1 MYTFSYNSS
10 KNGGMEQENN
20 AYNFWCRVDEL
31 RGKTTLSELSSI
43 MGVKE
48 QSLRTMRSRC
58 NIPKAVA
65 TQKLA
70 DYLHTTVD
78 YLMTGIHI
86 RPVDNLCPEARY
98 VQESPEARLLVS
110 QVMKDPALLSAL
122 AAVIESTRKEKVK

>member
-1 MYTFSYNSS
+1 MSASS
-10 KNGGMEQENN
+10 PQTARLFLIKDSSCE
-20 AYNFWCRVDEL
+20 RVDEL
-31 RGKTTLSELSSI
+31 RGDMSLSEI
-43 MGVKE
+43 ADVMNIKG
-48 QSLRTMRSRC
+48 QSLRNMCSC
-58 NIPKAVA
+58 NRLPKLEA

>member
-1 MYTFSYNSS
+1 
-10 KNGGMEQENN
+10 MEEDEEKAFQ
-20 AYNFWCRVDEL
+20 YWKRVDEL
-31 RGKTTLSELSSI
+31 RGDMSLSEIADI
-43 MGVKE
+43 MNIKG
-48 QSLRTMRSRC
+48 QSLRNMRSC
-58 NIPKAVA
+58 NRLPKLEA

-110 QVMKDPALLSAL
+110 QVMKDPVLLSAL
-122 AAVIESTRKEKVK
+122 AVVIESTRKEKVK